1 MVGEVRTFMT
11 NQKFNDLETYIDF
24 LDRIGDLKRIK
35 TEVDPILEISEISCK
50 TIESNG
56 PALLFENVKGSEFP
70 VATNLFGSEERLN
83 LSLGCDPKKL
93 GEEIVHFAEKAM
105 PPSLS
110 NIADSLPF
118 IKRITN
124 FRSKNV
130 TINSPCQQVEDKSD
144 LDSLPIIKCWPEDG
158 GKFITLGLT
167 ISQSLENSK
176 RNMGMYR
183 LQVHDRKT
191 LGVHWHPHKGGAAH
205 YHEARSSGVDF
216 PIAVVLGGDPSLIFA
231 AIAPLPEN
239 IDELLFAAFLK
250 KKPIELCKA
259 RTSNLKVPTNAEF
272 IIEGT
277 VPLEQ
282 TKLEGPFGDHFGY
295 YSMESQ
301 FPFMNVKT
309 ITRKHNAIFPATVVG
324 RPPKEDMYL
333 GNAATHIF
341 GPLIRLVNPE
351 IRDLWAYYEAGFH
364 NLLVVSIDEKY
375 PKNSVK
381 CMMSIWGTGQLSLT
395 KCIIT
400 VPSFVD
406 PRNINEVFAYLGAN
420 FNPSRDLTLLQT
432 TPLDTLDFTSGKMH
446 VGSKVGFNTIGD
458 GKEISKD
465 NFNAVVI
472 RDPRNYCAHIKNYKV
487 INKNIIV
494 ISSDF
499 NPDKLIEEIFSKK
512 ILNEFKIIFLV
523 SIDINLEDNVDLL
536 WGIFTRFDPSIDIH
550 FQDCTRKSSTV
561 TFEGQM
567 IVDATFKSWYPKVI
581 EMDKDISSMVSKK
594 WNNY

>member
-1 MVGEVRTFMT
+1 MSQ
-11 NQKFNDLETYIDF
+11 QKFNDLGTYIDF

-35 TEVDPILEISEISCK
+35 SEVDPILEISEISCK

-56 PALLFENVKGSEFP
+56 PALLFENVKGSTYP
-70 VATNLFGSEERLN
+70 VATNLFGSEERLR
-83 LSLGCDPKKL
+83 LSLGCNPKEL
-93 GEEIVHFAEKAM
+93 GEEIVDFAEKAM
-105 PPSLS
+105 PPSLG
-110 NIADSLPF
+110 NIFNSLPF
-118 IKRITN
+118 IKRVTN
-124 FRSKNV
+124 FRTKKVSL
-130 TINSPCQQVEDKSD
+130 NSPCQQVEDESD
-144 LDSLPIIKCWPEDG
+144 LDSLPIIKCWPDDG
-158 GKFITLGLT
+158 GRFITMGLT
-167 ISQSLENSK
+167 ISESPKTSK

-183 LQVHDRKT
+183 LQVHDKNT

-205 YHEARSSGVDF
+205 YHEACGLGVDF

-231 AIAPLPEN
+231 AIAPLPDN
-239 IDELLFAAFLK
+239 IDELLFAGFLK
-250 KKPIELCKA
+250 KKPVELCKT
-259 RTSNLKVPTNAEF
+259 RTSNLRVPSNAEF

-277 VPLEQ
+277 VPLNE

-301 FPFMNVKT
+301 FPFLNIKT

-333 GNAATHIF
+333 GMAATHIF

-351 IRDLWAYYEAGFH
+351 IIDLWAYYEAGFH
-364 NLLVVSIDEKY
+364 NLLVVSVDERY

-400 VPSFVD
+400 VPSFVN
-406 PRNINEVFAYLGAN
+406 PENLEEVFGYLGAN

-446 VGSKVGFNTIGD
+446 VGSKVGFNAIGD
-458 GKEISKD
+458 GREISKD
-465 NFNAVVI
+465 NFNPVVI
-472 RDPRNYCAHIKNYKV
+472 RDPRIACENIRNYKV

-494 ISSDF
+494 ISSDYS
-499 NPDKLIEEIFSKK
+499 PEKLIEEIFTKK
-512 ILNEFKIIFLV
+512 ILNDFKIIFLV
-523 SIDINLEDNVDLL
+523 SMDIRIEDNVDLL

-550 FQDCTRKSSTV
+550 FQDCKRKSSTV

-581 EMDKDISSMVSKK
+581 EMDKDISSMVNEK
-594 WNNY
+594 WKTY